1 VAEVKILSRTE
12 LMTYPTPDKPV
23 TVKAVTYQ
31 TGFMPP
37 RTVYIPK
44 DEYTPDKEK
53 EVIKTDIEK
62 ANTTKHETFEV

>member
-1 VAEVKILSRTE
+1 MAEVKILSRTE

-37 RTVYIPK
+37 RTVYIPVA
-44 DEYTPDKEK
+44 EWTPDKER
-53 EVIKTDIEK
+53 EIIKADIGK
-62 ANTTKHETFEV
+62 AATAKPETFEL